1 MNHNSASQ
9 NTVFTDQL
17 DMAVA
22 DFSLGVTLGVG
33 LEVSE
38 VADVAF

>member
-1 MNHNSASQ
+1 MNHDGSAQ
-9 NTVFTDQL
+9 DAMFTDQL
-17 DMAVA
+17 DVAVA